1 MLPIMVGMN
10 SGFTRLG
17 PFSAKVENPLC
28 SSSIPPMPVPNTQ
41 ATRVAS
47 SASMSRPAWAIASS
61 EATMAYCTKRS
72 KRRASFLVSPCSQ
85 ASNPSISPATCT
97 S

>member
-1 MLPIMVGMN
+1 MFPIIVGMN
-10 SGFTRLG
+10 RGFTRLG
-17 PFSAKVENPLC
+17 PFSSKVAKLFC
-28 SSSIPPMPVPNTQ
+28 SSSMPPMPVPNTT
-41 ATRVAS
+41 AMRSRFSSVTSKPDWASAS
-47 SASMSRPAWAIASS
+47 SA
-61 EATMAYCTKRS
+61 ATMAYCTKRS